1 MRSASNKINDL
12 ARQPLGAVAYTQIC
26 RRIIT
31 LEYAPGAILDEKELM
46 ADLGLG
52 RTPIREALLRLAG
65 EGWIETQPNRSA
77 VVPPITIQATRAVFE
92 AMRVLELGV
101 AGLAVHQQIDRQ
113 LEAMQAANIPVQ
125 EAIAAGDIL
134 AMVEANHAFHLAYA
148 RCAMNDFLFRACADA
163 RNQAKRLSF
172 LSYASEVGVSR
183 SLAEHYDSVVS
194 EHEEIIR
201 ALREREEVRLKQL
214 LLQHIATFQRRIVAY
229 ISS

>member
-1 MRSASNKINDL
+1 MRSASNKINDP

-46 ADLGLG
+46 ADLDLG

-148 RCAMNDFLFRACADA
+148 QCAMNDFLFRACADA

-201 ALREREEVRLKQL
+201 ALRERAEVRLKQL

>member
-1 MRSASNKINDL
+1 MRSASNKINDP

-148 RCAMNDFLFRACADA
+148 QCAMNDFLFRACADA